1 MKECRWLCSPMLLRY
16 GNRLPE
22 PAHNATITE
31 PIQKARRPQGSME
44 NCRNDVP
51 ASSAPRTVLRPLPG
65 DQACY
70 LQPRLHK
77 MPWKQSSWVAAGIAL
92 IASFYAGIAYLA
104 DNMPFSPPPPTPGGN
119 PLGRSPEAVQAGEA
133 LFHERCA
140 VCHGQQ
146 AEGAMASNLRRARS
160 VADGPANDLFAL
172 IRKGIPGTEMPP
184 QEDLAEDSVWQLV
197 SYLHSLARPGRQ
209 PPVPGD
215 AEAGSVVFR
224 EAGCLACH
232 LVKGVGGFL
241 GPALDSIAVRKTS
254 GQIRND
260 VLTPGAQIAGGYGA
274 VAIETATGD
283 RIRGLLKHE
292 SSFRVIVLTA
302 DGQVRSFSRA
312 DLRRVDKLSRST
324 MPSNYGERLSADGIQ
339 NLLAFLD
346 QQRAPFVPVRRGFG
360 NY

>member
-1 MKECRWLCSPMLLRY
+1 M
-16 GNRLPE
+16 
-22 PAHNATITE
+22 T
-31 PIQKARRPQGSME
+31 
-44 NCRNDVP
+44 
-51 ASSAPRTVLRPLPG
+51 
-65 DQACY
+65 
-70 LQPRLHK
+70 
-77 MPWKQSSWVAAGIAL
+77 PWKRRSSVAVGIAF
-92 IASFYAGIAYLA
+92 IISVYAVVAYPA
-104 DNMPFSPPPPTPGGN
+104 DNTPKPATPGGN
-119 PLGRSPEAVQAGEA
+119 PLGRSPEAVQAGEV

-160 VADGPANDLFAL
+160 VARGSANDLFAL

-184 QEDLAEDSVWQLV
+184 QEDLAEDSLWQLV

-215 AEAGSVVFR
+215 AEAGRVVFR

-232 LVKGVGGFL
+232 LAQGAGGFL
-241 GPALDSIAVRKTS
+241 GPPLDSIATRKTS

-260 VLTPGAQIAGGYGA
+260 VLNPDDQISGGYLA

-283 RIRGLLKHE
+283 RVGGVLKHE

-302 DGQVRSFSRA
+302 EGQLRSFSRG
-312 DLRRVDKLSRST
+312 DLRRVDKLSRSR
-324 MPSNYGERLSADGIQ
+324 MPSNYGERLSADDIQ